1 MPLPEFHFLNK
12 PMTMNKLAGIFAPIN
27 IPFSL
32 DEEVDYIGLSKNMQ
46 FYLGTELN
54 GILLLG
60 SNGENKS
67 LSDEEKIKIVETSTQ
82 LVAGRKTIVVGVMYE
97 SLFLAKAFIEK
108 IRHFRIDYL
117 LVQPP
122 FYFRGKFT
130 DEDYFQYYFEL
141 AKISPFPIL
150 IYNAPGFTGVDFSA
164 ELINR
169 LAELD
174 QIVGIK
180 DSSKA
185 EKELSSK
192 LSVLTGTANTLYQML
207 EKNAT
212 GGVVSLANF
221 LPELPVRI
229 YTEYISG
236 NKEKAKILQ
245 ETAIKLNSL
254 ISGKSGVA
262 GVKAGMDAVGLVGGE
277 LRLPLKR
284 LSAQEVEKIRNS
296 IQEIYPNE
304 H

>member
-1 MPLPEFHFLNK
+1 MMK
-12 PMTMNKLAGIFAPIN
+12 NKLAGIFAPIN
-27 IPFSL
+27 IPFTQE
-32 DEEVDYIGLSKNMQ
+32 EEVDYIGLSKNLQ
-46 FYLGTELN
+46 FYLESELN

-67 LSDEEKIKIVETSTQ
+67 LSEEEKVQIIETSTQ
-82 LVAGRKTIVVGVMYE
+82 LVDGRKTIIVGLMVE
-97 SLFLAKAFIEK
+97 SLYLAKAFIEK
-108 IRHFRIDYL
+108 IHNYRIDYL

-122 FYFRGKFT
+122 FYFRGKFSE
-130 DEDYFQYYFEL
+130 EDYYQYYVEL
-141 AKISPFPIL
+141 NRISPFPIL
-150 IYNAPGFTGVDFSA
+150 IYNAPGFTGVDFS
-164 ELINR
+164 EQLINR
-169 LAELD
+169 IAELD
-174 QIVGIK
+174 QIAGIK
-180 DSSKA
+180 DSSKV
-185 EKELSSK
+185 EKELSNK
-192 LSVLTGTANTLYQML
+192 LSVLTGTVNTLFDML

>member
-1 MPLPEFHFLNK
+1 MK
-12 PMTMNKLAGIFAPIN
+12 NKLAGIFAPIN
-27 IPFSL
+27 IPFTQE
-32 DEEVDYIGLSKNMQ
+32 EEVDYIGLSKNLQ
-46 FYLGTELN
+46 FYLESELN

-67 LSDEEKIKIVETSTQ
+67 LSEEEKVQIIETSTQ
-82 LVAGRKTIVVGVMYE
+82 LVDGRKTIIVGLMVE
-97 SLFLAKAFIEK
+97 SLYLAKAFIEK
-108 IRHFRIDYL
+108 IHNYRIDYL

-122 FYFRGKFT
+122 FYFRGKFSE
-130 DEDYFQYYFEL
+130 EDYYQYYVEL
-141 AKISPFPIL
+141 NRISPFPIL
-150 IYNAPGFTGVDFSA
+150 IYNAPGFTGVDFS
-164 ELINR
+164 EQLINR
-169 LAELD
+169 IAELD
-174 QIVGIK
+174 QIAGIK
-180 DSSKA
+180 DSSKV
-185 EKELSSK
+185 EKELSNK
-192 LSVLTGTANTLYQML
+192 LSVLTGTVNTLFDML

-229 YTEYISG
+229 YTQYISG

>member
-1 MPLPEFHFLNK
+1 MKNSLN
-12 PMTMNKLAGIFAPIN
+12 GIFAPIN
-27 IPFSL
+27 IPFTS
-32 DEEVDYIGLSKNMQ
+32 DEEVDYPGLSKNLQ
-46 FYLGTELN
+46 FYLNSELN
-54 GILLLG
+54 GLLVLG
-60 SNGENKS
+60 SNGEYKS
-67 LSDEEKIKIVETSTQ
+67 LTEEEKIKIIETSAQ
-82 LVAGRKTIVVGVMYE
+82 IIAGRKTIIVGLMVE
-97 SLFLAKAFIEK
+97 SLYLAKVFIEK
-108 IRHFRIDYL
+108 VRNLPIDYL

-130 DEDYFQYYFEL
+130 EEDYYQYYL
-141 AKISPFPIL
+141 DIANVSPFPIL

-164 ELINR
+164 ELINH

-180 DSSKA
+180 DSSKV

-229 YTEYISG
+229 YNEYIFG
-236 NKEKAKILQ
+236 NKEKAKSLQ
-245 ETAIKLNSL
+245 ETAIKLNGL

-262 GVKAGMDAVGLVGGE
+262 GVKAGMDAMGLVGGE
-277 LRLPLKR
+277 LRKPLQR
-284 LSAQEVEKIRNS
+284 LSVAEVEKIRNS
-296 IQEIYPNE
+296 IQEIYPDE
-304 H
+304 R

>member
-1 MPLPEFHFLNK
+1 MK
-12 PMTMNKLAGIFAPIN
+12 NKLAGIFAPIN
-27 IPFSL
+27 IPFTQ
-32 DEEVDYIGLSKNMQ
+32 DEEVDYLGLSKNLQ
-46 FYLGTELN
+46 FYLDSELN

-60 SNGENKS
+60 SNAENKS
-67 LSDEEKIKIVETSTQ
+67 LSEEEKIQIIETSTQ
-82 LVAGRKTIVVGVMYE
+82 LIAGRKTVVVGLMVE
-97 SLFLAKAFIEK
+97 SLYLAKAFIEK
-108 IRHFRIDYL
+108 IHRFRIDYL

-130 DEDYFQYYFEL
+130 EEDYYQYYVEL
-141 AKISPFPIL
+141 TKISPFPIL

-164 ELINR
+164 QLINR

-180 DSSKA
+180 DSSKS

-192 LSVLTGTANTLYQML
+192 LSVLTGTVNTLFDML
-207 EKNAT
+207 EKNAS

-229 YTEYISG
+229 YKEYITG
-236 NKEKAKILQ
+236 NKEKARSLQ
-245 ETAIKLNSL
+245 ELAIQLNSL

-262 GVKAGMDAVGLVGGE
+262 GVKAGMDAMGLVGGE

-284 LSAQEVEKIRNS
+284 LSAPEVEKIRNS
-296 IQEIYPNE
+296 IKELYRNAL
-304 H
+304 

>member
-1 MPLPEFHFLNK
+1 MMK
-12 PMTMNKLAGIFAPIN
+12 NKLAGIFAPIN
-27 IPFSL
+27 IPFTQE
-32 DEEVDYIGLSKNMQ
+32 EEVDYTGLSKNLQ
-46 FYLGTELN
+46 YYLGTELN

-67 LSDEEKIKIVETSTQ
+67 LSEEEKIKIIETSTQ
-82 LVAGRKTIVVGVMYE
+82 LIAGKKTVIVGLMVE
-97 SLFLAKAFIEK
+97 SLYLAKAFIEK
-108 IRHFRIDYL
+108 IRRFRIDYL

-130 DEDYFQYYFEL
+130 EEDYYQYFFEL
-141 AKISPFPIL
+141 TLISPFPIL
-150 IYNAPGFTGVDFSA
+150 IYNAPGFTGVDFS
-164 ELINR
+164 EQLINR

-185 EKELSSK
+185 DKELSSK
-192 LSVLTGTANTLYQML
+192 LSVLTGTANTLYDML

-229 YTEYISG
+229 YKEYNAG
-236 NKEKAKILQ
+236 NKEKARLLQ
-245 ETAIKLNSL
+245 ELAIRLNSL

-262 GVKAGMDAVGLVGGE
+262 GVKAGMDAMGLIGGE
-277 LRLPLKR
+277 SRMPLQR
-284 LSAQEVEKIRNS
+284 LSATEIEKIRNS
-296 IQEIYPNE
+296 IQEIYTDAL
-304 H
+304 